1 MKITFNPSAR
11 KEVKYIIE
19 KIDKQQYTVGKNLQE
34 LIINKKQEEGNKTKI
49 REYMLSQ
56 RTFSW
61 EVWRSSNLIQS
72 ILLGIPIPEVTIYR
86 HDSNS
91 QYFKTLDG
99 NQRWTTIYLFVN
111 NMIKLD
117 LSKSI
122 FPNFEIEGENYT
134 YSDIQGKTFD
144 ELPEIFKEAIL
155 NYEMQITIINNCTEE
170 MAEKFFVSM
179 NAGVKPL
186 KPAEIRTAA
195 MGISTRKF
203 YTETLK
209 SDWILHCLT
218 AKSATTNTGSEVISQ
233 ALTLMHNK
241 LPIELSKENIDKVI
255 YSFRDTGVPENL
267 QSDMVNI
274 CNYLNEATSIWID
287 EKKIADSKREKGK
300 KISNYS
306 TYRFSFFN
314 KTSTVM
320 LMMAADKAIKNNVP
334 VTEFAKWAYKFFEK
348 PNQDYKD
355 GMVEKVNEL
364 KMVDLRMLAID
375 AEIVKMRKEEP
386 VVVKQTYEEI
396 NAILEEFKNESES
409 EHNTKPK
416 DNSTN
421 DNDNVNIQSEQ
432 TAQFESDEIPKLTIE
447 DIPEIDLTGEVS

>member
-375 AEIVKMRKEEP
+375 AEIVKMRREAP
-386 VVVKQTYEEI
+386 VEIATVKQTYEEN
-396 NAILEEFKNESES
+396 NAILDEFKNEPEP
-409 EHNTKPK
+409 E
-416 DNSTN
+416 
-421 DNDNVNIQSEQ
+421 I
-432 TAQFESDEIPKLTIE
+432 ESDEIPELTID
-447 DIPEIDLTGEVS
+447 DIPDVELDNEKVS

>member
-1 MKITFNPSAR
+1 MKISFNPAN
-11 KEVKYIIE
+11 KEIKSVIE
-19 KIDKQQYTVGKNLQE
+19 KIEKQQITVGGYLQN
-34 LIINKKQEEGNKTKI
+34 IILSKKEENSKAKI
-49 REYMLSQ
+49 RDYMEAQ
-56 RTFSW
+56 REFSW
-61 EVWRSSNLIQS
+61 ETWRSSNLIQT
-72 ILLGIPIPEVTIYR
+72 ILLKGSIPEIILYR
-86 HDSNS
+86 HDDKSI
-91 QYFKTLDG
+91 FTKTLDG
-99 NQRWTTIYLFVN
+99 QQRLTSIYLFIN
-111 NMIKLD
+111 DMFKLD

-122 FPNFEIEGENYT
+122 LPVFEVEDKQYT
-134 YSDIQGKTFD
+134 YSDIQGKSFS
-144 ELPEIFKEAIL
+144 ELPDLFKD
-155 NYEMQITIINNCTEE
+155 IIMDYDLRIVTYNNTTDEQ
-170 MAEKFFVSM
+170 AERYYVTM
-179 NAGVKPL
+179 NAGAKAL

-203 YTETLK
+203 YTETLQ

-218 AKSATTNTGSEVISQ
+218 AKSATTNTGSEVMSQ

-267 QSDMVNI
+267 QNDMVNI

-300 KISNYS
+300 KISNYA

-320 LMMAADKAIKNNVP
+320 LMMAADKAIKNNVS
-334 VTEFAKWAYKFFEK
+334 VNEFAKWAYKFFEK

-386 VVVKQTYEEI
+386 VVVKQTYEDI
-396 NAILEEFKNESES
+396 SAILEEFKNEPE
-409 EHNTKPK
+409 
-416 DNSTN
+416 
-421 DNDNVNIQSEQ
+421 DNVQSEL
-432 TAQFESDEIPKLTIE
+432 ESDEIPELTLE
-447 DIPEIDLTGEVS
+447 DIPDIELNNEEAS